1 MTLPRYAEL
10 CCQSELS
17 FLQAPSSPEALVQ
30 QAALLGYEA
39 LAITDECS
47 VAGVV
52 RAWREARDHSVS
64 LITGS
69 LFRVSD
75 TPDAWVFVALA
86 TSRRG
91 YGTLCQL
98 ITQACARAPKGQ
110 YELRA
115 SDLSLLVECLIVLL
129 PPPASTLAGMLTGA
143 QALSQHFAGDWWI
156 GDSVLLHANEPVVRQ
171 YGRELAQ
178 RYQVLRVATGQVHMA
193 RRSDKP
199 LQDIM
204 TAIGLGQ
211 PVHRCGQALAPN
223 AEQHLRSR
231 LRLAQLYDTDCLEQ
245 TIAIARRCAFDLSS
259 LRYEYPQEIVP
270 SGYSEHAYLT
280 EQTWLG
286 AQHRYPE
293 AVPPQVAQQIEH
305 ELALIAELGYAA
317 YFLTVYDMVRF
328 ARQRGILCQ
337 GRGSAANSA
346 VCYCLGITEVDPQH
360 GNTLFER
367 FISRERNEPPDI
379 DVDFEH
385 QRREE
390 VIQYLYQRY
399 GRDRAA
405 LTAVQITYRPRS
417 ALRDVGKALGIA
429 PTTVD
434 QVAKSQ
440 AWWEKSPNGDAALI
454 QGGSGSGSGSAS
466 ESRLFEQWL
475 YLARALIGKPRHR
488 SQHPGGFVF
497 SKGPLSELVP
507 IEPASMANRQVVQWD
522 KDDLDALGL
531 LKVDVLALGML
542 TVIRRA
548 LAMVAWR
555 QQRPMFHLQDVPR
568 HDPATF
574 EMISRAD
581 TVGVFQIE
589 SRAQMNM
596 LPRLQPKVFYDLVI
610 EVAIVRP
617 GPIQGGMVHPYLRRR
632 QGLEPV
638 TYPSD
643 AVKSVLSRTLGVP
656 IFQEQVMKLAMVA
669 AGFTAGQADS
679 LRRAMAAWR
688 RRGGLEAFQTQ
699 LIDGLQRNGYSPAF
713 AQAVFK
719 QIEGFGEYGFP
730 ESHAASFAWLAYVSA
745 WLKCHEPESFLAALL
760 NAQPMGFYSP
770 SQLIQDAKRH
780 DVVVWPVDVQS
791 SDWTCELVL
800 TDQPRPAVR
809 LGLNQVKGLSETHA
823 RRLIDAR
830 QARLFVDI
838 DDLSRRAELG
848 RATLGL
854 LASAGALDSLVAHR
868 RQGLWQAALPRQP
881 RDLLAALASNTHSAT
896 TLPAPSE
903 GETLRMDYQ
912 SLGYTLGRHPLCLIR
927 DSLQTQRYRDS
938 QALQACWHGQLV
950 RACGLVTLRQRPHTA
965 RGVMFLTLED
975 EQGHVNVVIQPALIE
990 RERSLVL
997 HTVLLGV
1004 IGTWQTD
1011 GQVAHLLAGR
1021 LVDET
1026 PRLQHLDGLPSRMGP
1041 HRVKAGSMLGE

>member
-1 MTLPRYAEL
+1 MALPDYAEL
-10 CCQSELS
+10 CCQSDLS
-17 FLQAPSSPEALVQ
+17 FLAAASSPETLVE
-30 QAALLGYEA
+30 QAATLGYQA

-52 RAWREARDHSVS
+52 RAWQEAKQHKLH

-69 LFRVSD
+69 LFQATHAAGGHWALV
-75 TPDAWVFVALA
+75 VLA
-86 TSRRG
+86 TSRHG
-91 YGTLCQL
+91 YGTLCRL
-98 ITQACARAPKGQ
+98 ISAARARAPKGQ
-110 YELRA
+110 YALLET
-115 SDLSLLVECLIVLL
+115 DLAQLHECLVILL
-129 PPPASTLAGMLTGA
+129 PPPASTLSGMWHGA
-143 QALSQHFAGDWWI
+143 QVLQQHFTGQWWV
-156 GDSVLLHANEPVVRQ
+156 GDSALLHVNEPAVRQ
-171 YGRELAQ
+171 SGRELAQ
-178 RYQVLRVATGQVHMA
+178 CFNVARVAIGQVHMA

-199 LQDIM
+199 LQDTM
-204 TAIGLGQ
+204 MAIGLSK
-211 PVHRCGQALAPN
+211 PVQACGHSLAPN

-231 LRLAQLYDTDCLEQ
+231 LRLAQLYDAASLEQ
-245 TIAIARRCAFDLSS
+245 TLLIAKQCQFDLSS
-259 LRYEYPQEIVP
+259 LRYEYPSEIVP
-270 SGYSEHAYLT
+270 AGYTEQSYLV
-280 EQTWLG
+280 EQTWQG
-286 AQHRYPE
+286 AQTRYSQG
-293 AVPPQVAQQIEH
+293 VPHQVATQLEH
-305 ELALIAELGYAA
+305 ELTLIAQLGYAA

-328 ARQRGILCQ
+328 ARGRGILCQ

-390 VIQYLYQRY
+390 VIQYLYERY

-429 PTTVD
+429 PALVD
-434 QVAKSQ
+434 RLAKSQ
-440 AWWEKSPNGDAALI
+440 AWWEKSPNWTEVLEDADSPL
-454 QGGSGSGSGSAS
+454 
-466 ESRLFEQWL
+466 EPRLAEQWL

-497 SKGPLSELVP
+497 SRGPLSELVP
-507 IEPASMANRQVVQWD
+507 IEPASMAQRQVVQWD

-548 LAMVAWR
+548 LAMTAWR
-555 QQRPMFHLQDVPR
+555 RGLPEFRLQDVPR
-568 HDPATF
+568 HDTDTF
-574 EMISRAD
+574 EMISQAD

-596 LPRLQPKVFYDLVI
+596 LPRLQPRVFYDLVI

-632 QGLEPV
+632 QGLEAV
-638 TYPSD
+638 TYPSE

-669 AGFTAGQADS
+669 AGFSAGQADS

-699 LIDGLQRNGYSPAF
+699 LIEGLQRNGYTPEF

-760 NAQPMGFYSP
+760 NSQPMGFYSP
-770 SQLIQDAKRH
+770 SQLIQDARRH
-780 DVVVWPVDVQS
+780 DVVVLAVDIQA
-791 SDWTCELVL
+791 SDWTCELVV

-809 LGLNQVKGLSETHA
+809 LGLNQIKGLSEAHA
-823 RRLIDAR
+823 RRIVKAR
-830 QARLFVDI
+830 QTQPYLDM

-848 RATLGL
+848 RATLTL
-854 LASAGALDSLVAHR
+854 LANAGALDALVTHR
-868 RQGLWQAALPRQP
+868 RQGLWQAAVPR
-881 RDLLAALASNTHSAT
+881 RAHDLLAPLDSSAQNVT
-896 TLPAPSE
+896 ELPAPSE
-903 GETLRMDYQ
+903 RDTLRMDYQ
-912 SLGYTLGRHPLCLIR
+912 SLGYTLGRHPLSFMRENLR
-927 DSLQTQRYRDS
+927 AQRYRDS
-938 QALQACWHGQLV
+938 QDLQAAHHGQLV

-965 RGVMFLTLED
+965 RGVMFITLED
-975 EQGHVNVVIQPALIE
+975 EHGHINVVIQPHLID
-990 RERSLVL
+990 RERTLLLNS
-997 HTVLLGV
+997 VLLGV
-1004 IGTWQTD
+1004 VGTWQTD
-1011 GQVAHLLAGR
+1011 GRVAHLLAGR
-1021 LVDET
+1021 LVNENA
-1026 PRLQHLDGLPSRMGP
+1026 RLTCLDALPKRTT
-1041 HRVKAGSMLGE
+1041 

>member
-1 MTLPRYAEL
+1 MALPVYAEL

-17 FLQAPSSPEALVQ
+17 FLQAASSPEALVQ
-30 QAALLGYEA
+30 QADALGYQA

-52 RAWREARDHSVS
+52 RAWGEAGSRALK
-64 LITGS
+64 LIIGS
-69 LFRVSD
+69 LFRLDSS
-75 TPDAWVFVALA
+75 TENAWSFVALA
-86 TSRRG
+86 TSRAG

-98 ITQACARAPKGQ
+98 ISRACARAPKGQ
-110 YELRA
+110 YELLET
-115 SDLSLLVECLIVLL
+115 DLSLLTDCLIILL
-129 PPPASTLAGMLTGA
+129 PAPASTLPGMQRGV
-143 QALSQHFAGDWWI
+143 QALQKHFLGDWWV
-156 GDSVLLHANEPVVRQ
+156 GDSALLHANEAAVRQ
-171 YGRELAQ
+171 YGRDLAH
-178 RYQVLRVATGQVHMA
+178 RCHVPRVAVGQVHMA

-199 LQDIM
+199 LQDVM
-204 TAIGLGQ
+204 MAIAQGK
-211 PVHRCGQALAPN
+211 PVSACGWALAPN

-231 LRLAQLYDTDCLEQ
+231 LRLAQLYDTDSLEQ
-245 TIAIARRCAFDLSS
+245 TICIANRCQFDLSS
-259 LRYEYPQEIVP
+259 LRYEYPREIVP
-270 SGYSEHAYLT
+270 PGHTEQDYLT

-286 AQHRYPE
+286 AKTRYPDNI
-293 AVPPQVAQQIEH
+293 PSGVASQLKH
-305 ELALIAELGYAA
+305 ELALIDELGYAA

-328 ARQRGILCQ
+328 ARGRGILCQ

-390 VIQYLYQRY
+390 VIQYLYHRY
-399 GRDRAA
+399 GHDRAA

-417 ALRDVGKALGIA
+417 AVRDVGKSLGIESA
-429 PTTVD
+429 VID
-434 QVAKSQ
+434 RLAKSQ
-440 AWWEKSPNGDAALI
+440 AWWEKTPNWDDAISHGLEGLEPQHI
-454 QGGSGSGSGSAS
+454 
-466 ESRLFEQWL
+466 EQWL
-475 YLARALIGKPRHR
+475 YLTRALIGKPRHR

-497 SKGPLSELVP
+497 SRGPLSELVP
-507 IEPASMANRQVVQWD
+507 IEPASMPNRQVVQWD

-548 LAMVAWR
+548 LAMTAWR
-555 QQRPMFHLQDVPR
+555 RRVPEFRIQDVPR
-568 HDPATF
+568 HDTATF

-596 LPRLQPKVFYDLVI
+596 LPRLRPRVFYDLVI

-632 QGLEPV
+632 QGLEPI
-638 TYPSD
+638 TYPSE

-669 AGFTAGQADS
+669 AGFSAGQADS

-688 RRGGLEAFQTQ
+688 RRGGLDAFQSQ
-699 LIDGLQRNGYSPAF
+699 LIEGLQRNGYTPEF

-745 WLKCHEPESFLAALL
+745 WLKCHEPEGFLAALL

-780 DVVVWPVDVQS
+780 AVVVLPVDVQTS
-791 SDWTCELVL
+791 AWTCELID
-800 TDQPRPAVR
+800 TAASRPAVR
-809 LGLNQVKGLSETHA
+809 LGLNQIKGLSEMHA
-823 RRLIDAR
+823 QRIVTAR
-830 QARLFVDI
+830 QTKPYTDI

-848 RATLGL
+848 RSTLGL
-854 LASAGALDSLVAHR
+854 LATAGALEALVSHR
-868 RQGLWQAALPRQP
+868 RQGLWQAAVPRRP
-881 RDLLAALASNTHSAT
+881 HDLLASLASNAQSAT
-896 TLPAPSE
+896 ELPAASE

-912 SLGYTLGRHPLCLIR
+912 SLGYTLGRHPLSLLR
-927 DSLQTQRYRDS
+927 DRLQLLRYRSS
-938 QALQACWHGQLV
+938 QDLLAARPGQLV
-950 RACGLVTLRQRPHTA
+950 RTCGLVTLRQRPHTA
-965 RGVMFLTLED
+965 RGVMFITLED
-975 EQGHVNVVIQPALIE
+975 EHGHINVVIKPELIE
-990 RERSLVL
+990 RERTVVL
-997 HTVLLGV
+997 HSRLLGV
-1004 IGTWQTD
+1004 VGTWQTD
-1011 GQVAHLLAGR
+1011 GRVAHLLAGR

-1026 PRLQHLDGLPSRMGP
+1026 RRLADLDPMSEHVVEPSSHSREVPQG
-1041 HRVKAGSMLGE
+1041 